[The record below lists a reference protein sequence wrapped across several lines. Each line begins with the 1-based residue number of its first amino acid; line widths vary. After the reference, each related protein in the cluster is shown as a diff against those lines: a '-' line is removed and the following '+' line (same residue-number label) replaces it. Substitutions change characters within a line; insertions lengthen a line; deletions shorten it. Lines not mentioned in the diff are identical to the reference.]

1 MDFLKSRVY
10 CIWKKDKFILAGNLN
25 SGFTLSRSSVS
36 RILTTPRCNLRP
48 LGRWQILP
56 LNIFRKRKK
65 WFCREILI
73 QVLVILFYY
82 NYFFQVKCLEDIDNP
97 SLQFEAAWAL
107 TNIASGTSQ
116 QTQAVVEA
124 DAVPLFL
131 KLLKSPQ
138 QNVCEQ
144 AVWALGELF
153 AWFFFVIFFSE
164 NRVSR

>member
-1 MDFLKSRVY
+1 M
-10 CIWKKDKFILAGNLN
+10 
-25 SGFTLSRSSVS
+25 
-36 RILTTPRCNLRP
+36 
-48 LGRWQILP
+48 
-56 LNIFRKRKK
+56 
-65 WFCREILI
+65 EII
-73 QVLVILFYY
+73 QVIFL
-82 NYFFQVKCLEDIDNP
+82 FFQDIDNP

>member
-1 MDFLKSRVY
+1 MLTHS
-10 CIWKKDKFILAGNLN
+10 IASFIKTIDYKWNCSLTGYGNN
-25 SGFTLSRSSVS
+25 SSY
-36 RILTTPRCNLRP
+36 
-48 LGRWQILP
+48 LP
-56 LNIFRKRKK
+56 
-65 WFCREILI
+65 
-73 QVLVILFYY
+73 
-82 NYFFQVKCLEDIDNP
+82 FFQDIDNP

-144 AVWALGELF
+144 AVWALGE
-153 AWFFFVIFFSE
+153 FFSR
-164 NRVSR
+164 NFSHIFLIHVKTL